1 MEEQENMT
9 HFKSIREIIEYI
21 FTYQTKKYSVEDKY
35 INMIPTKELLELLEA
50 TEDNGLDIFEK

>member
-1 MEEQENMT
+1 MS
-9 HFKSIREIIEYI
+9 SI
-21 FTYQTKKYSVEDKY
+21 DKY